1 MNEMATP
8 SGKKSGQMRTGSI
21 RGLLSSFGAQGLCLL
36 IACGQIVVISRLLP
50 PEIFGVYGM
59 TWAILS
65 LVYYVKDLGLSTA
78 VVQSLRED
86 QDFLDSAFRLGVLAG
101 LGLAC
106 LVAALGPLLAWFYG
120 QPMVAEACY
129 KLVPMFLIGGVTSHY
144 QAVMRRRMEYLSLNI
159 ITVIAQIVGTGGAIL
174 FALHGRG
181 IDALV
186 FQTLGQEFTFL
197 LLLPIFC
204 KWRPKSLHA
213 KTSSAELISFSGNLS
228 VFRLVQNLASTMDH
242 VSLGMFTNPAIVG
255 LYNRAQ
261 TLLATPRRQLV
272 LPLGQVMPTLLS
284 RLQRREKVFA
294 KASANI
300 LSATS
305 LVWFIFLA
313 YVIAIPDPIL
323 AIVLGEQWNG
333 AAVIMQFLALGEMFR
348 VPLMVV
354 NMAETQLGHTK
365 SLRNFGL
372 LGAPVTAGGLL
383 FGAWLGGETHG
394 ALYMA
399 ASYALVQAGLF
410 TLRIFQIRNRTPFKP
425 SLIGKAMTA
434 PVIVCAGLALVFHLS
449 AGPVTRFGPL
459 AEIAAASA
467 AGCILFAVAYAL
479 SQRVRNIVA
488 MVAKDIRGA
497 LSGTR

>member
-1 MNEMATP
+1 MATT
-8 SGKKSGQMRTGSI
+8 SAKKTGQMRNGSI
-21 RGLLSSFGAQGLCLL
+21 RGLLSSFGAQALCLL
-36 IACGQIVVISRLLP
+36 IACGQIVVVSRLLP

-59 TWAILS
+59 TWAIVS

-86 QDFLDSAFRLGVLAG
+86 QDFLDSAFRLGILAG
-101 LGLAC
+101 LGLAS
-106 LVAALGPLLAWFYG
+106 LVTVLGPVLAWFYG

-129 KLVPMFLIGGVTSHY
+129 KLAPMFLIGGVTSHY

-159 ITVIAQIVGTGGAIL
+159 ITVIAQLVGTGGAIL
-174 FALHGRG
+174 FACYGRG

-197 LLLPIFC
+197 LLLPLFC
-204 KWRPKSLHA
+204 KWRPKSFRA
-213 KTSSAELISFSGNLS
+213 KTSAAELISFSGNLS

-284 RLQRREKVFA
+284 RLQRREGVFA

-305 LVWFIFLA
+305 LVWFVFLA

-323 AIVLGEQWNG
+323 TIVLGEQWNG
-333 AAVIMQFLALGEMFR
+333 AAAIMQLLALGEMFR

-365 SLRNFGL
+365 SLRNFGI

-383 FGAWLGGETHG
+383 FGAWLGGEEHG

-399 ASYALVQAGLF
+399 AAYAIVQAGLF
-410 TLRIFQIRNRTPFKP
+410 LLRIFQIRGRTPFKP
-425 SLIGKAMTA
+425 SLIGRAMAA
-434 PVIVCAGLALVFHLS
+434 PIIACASLSIVFRLGAGLVADY
-449 AGPVTRFGPL
+449 GPL

-467 AGCILFAVAYAL
+467 AGCGLFAIICAT
-479 SQRVRNIVA
+479 SERVRSIA
-488 MVAKDIRGA
+488 GLIIKDIRGA